1 MHRKTYSFRLQ
12 ASLRCCNQPYSLLL
26 LLATEAQ
33 KNQKK
38 RGIFKWVAACIHT
51 KTDGKKQNLNLTIK
65 RTSVPKKIWSF
76 LAIHQKSSLV
86 TDEWIETKRKWK
98 PHYNSDLPL
107 LWVINSEKIAKK
119 TTIKWTFLPWKMA
132 GNFSQSMSNW
142 KWKEEKENR
151 KKRSVWEGCFFSTR
165 AHSPVHLHHGDLCA
179 TLQISACCATV
190 LAQLHARFLR
200 PKKHRI

>member
-1 MHRKTYSFRLQ
+1 MMLQ
-12 ASLRCCNQPYSLLL
+12 STIQLTSVACNQS
-26 LLATEAQ
+26 AKESE
-33 KNQKK
+33 K
-38 RGIFKWVAACIHT
+38 RGIFKWVAACVHT

-76 LAIHQKSSLV
+76 LAIHRKSSLV

-165 AHSPVHLHHGDLCA
+165 VHSPVHLHHGDLCA
-179 TLQISACCATV
+179 TLRISACCTTV

-200 PKKHRI
+200 PKKL